1 MRKDQSFDGNIYIAG
16 EDDQDVETNANP
28 SDTSSSPPESPR
40 LHRGSAHGSW
50 AHTPPWPQSY
60 RQSMDIYSNLTS
72 PSLSMLSPSITRL
85 GSSYLSTTLKKRTKS
100 SDGLSPLTASFLP
113 SKEERTESPIYEQ
126 VSSVP
131 QKYASKKVADTH
143 EQPPGCSATQAAL
156 NGINVL
162 CGVGLLSTPFAVK
175 EGGWLG
181 LGLLFVFAIVSCYTG
196 LLLRQCLDSQEGLET
211 YPDIGQAAFGI
222 TGRLIISTILYI
234 ELYACCVEFLILE
247 GDNLSALFPNAS
259 LSFKGVSLTST
270 EMFTIMTGIFVLP
283 TVWLRDMNLLSYVSA
298 GGVIASILVVFC
310 VLWIG
315 VVDGVG
321 FHNNGPLLNLAN
333 LPVSIGL
340 YGFCYSGH
348 AVFPN
353 IYTSLKKRS
362 RFPMVLITSFII
374 CTTMYGG
381 MAIMGFTMFGEDAES
396 QITLNL
402 PQQLVASKIAV
413 WTTVVNPFT
422 KYALTMTPVALSLEE
437 LLPSAEYNLKS
448 CWYSLTIRTIL
459 VVSTVCIALLVPF
472 FAYVMSLIGSLL
484 SMLVCLILPAA
495 CFLKIVGNTASI
507 WQILLCGL
515 IIVIGMTCAITG
527 TYSSLVSIIDSF
539 SS

>member
-1 MRKDQSFDGNIYIAG
+1 
-16 EDDQDVETNANP
+16 
-28 SDTSSSPPESPR
+28 
-40 LHRGSAHGSW
+40 
-50 AHTPPWPQSY
+50 
-60 RQSMDIYSNLTS
+60 MDIYSNLTS